1 MPNLAGQVSIT
12 HLSALNNSLEI
23 FKTNEITSYSC
34 FSSIL
39 CPCVILP
46 KQNSKAL
53 QIVDDINRGYQV
65 GKTKY
70 DCETVQFP
78 SQE

>member
-1 MPNLAGQVSIT
+1 MPNLGGQVSIT
-12 HLSALNNSLEI
+12 HLSALKNSHEI
-23 FKTNEITSYSC
+23 FKTNEITCYTC

-46 KQNSKAL
+46 KHKSKAL
-53 QIVDDINRGYQV
+53 QMVDDINRGYQV

-70 DCETVQFP
+70 DCKTVQFP